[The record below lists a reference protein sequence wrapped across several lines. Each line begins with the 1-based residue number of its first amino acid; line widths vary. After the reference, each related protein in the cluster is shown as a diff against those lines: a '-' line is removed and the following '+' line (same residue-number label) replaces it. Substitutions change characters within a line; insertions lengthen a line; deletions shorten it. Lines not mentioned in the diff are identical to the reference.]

1 MFQRTMD
8 IFRPKMSGW
17 FIVKKIRLYL
27 AIFKILE
34 LVTTWINQPRLEKEE
49 FVMVVPGRKGLHLL
63 VTFVNIKDIIK
74 ALFICNTGHNN
85 NKQPLVI
92 NHPDVKK
99 VCLLQNYLL
108 WWFIHSCHNQMT
120 NLCEKKRVCMC
131 WHHYTPFIFSPYRIL
146 HVFEPDWD
154 YLIDKKKPYTPLYCQ
169 TQDLQGN
176 TVQ

>member
-1 MFQRTMD
+1 MFSVSKNLN
-8 IFRPKMSGW
+8 IFRKKMSWW
-17 FIVKKIRLYL
+17 FIVKRIRLHL

-108 WWFIHSCHNQMT
+108 WWSIHSFIHLFNHIIIKWQIC
-120 NLCEKKRVCMC
+120 LRKKD
-131 WHHYTPFIFSPYRIL
+131 WYQSHHLFKSDRT
-146 HVFEPDWD
+146 
-154 YLIDKKKPYTPLYCQ
+154 
-169 TQDLQGN
+169 
-176 TVQ
+176 

>member
-1 MFQRTMD
+1 MFSVSKNLN
-8 IFRPKMSGW
+8 IFRPKMSWW
-17 FIVKKIRLYL
+17 FIVKRIRLHL

-34 LVTTWINQPRLEKEE
+34 LVTTWINQHRLEKEE

-108 WWFIHSCHNQMT
+108 WWFIHSCNNQMT
-120 NLCEKKRVCMC
+120 NLSEKKRVLASI
-131 WHHYTPFIFSPYRIL
+131 YTIHFNTYRTL

-154 YLIDKKKPYTPLYCQ
+154 YFD
-169 TQDLQGN
+169 
-176 TVQ
+176 

>member
-1 MFQRTMD
+1 MFTVWKNLN
-8 IFRPKMSGW
+8 IFRPKMSWW
-17 FIVKKIRLYL
+17 FIRKNIRLHL

-85 NKQPLVI
+85 NKQPPVI

-99 VCLLQNYLL
+99 VYLLQNYLL
-108 WWFIHSCHNQMT
+108 CWFIHYLFIHVMIKWQICLRKTDCYQS
-120 NLCEKKRVCMC
+120 
-131 WHHYTPFIFSPYRIL
+131 HHLSKSDIT
-146 HVFEPDWD
+146 
-154 YLIDKKKPYTPLYCQ
+154 
-169 TQDLQGN
+169 
-176 TVQ
+176 

>member
-1 MFQRTMD
+1 
-8 IFRPKMSGW
+8 MSLW
-17 FIVKKIRLYL
+17 FIVKRIKLHL

-92 NHPDVKK
+92 NHPDVKN
-99 VCLLQNYLL
+99 VDLLQNYLL
-108 WWFIHSCHNQMT
+108 CWFIHSFVHSCNNQMT
-120 NLCEKKRVCMC
+120 NLLEKKGLYLS
-131 WHHYTPFIFSPYRIL
+131 HHLFKWRNLSQTG
-146 HVFEPDWD
+146 
-154 YLIDKKKPYTPLYCQ
+154 KKGSGKNQ
-169 TQDLQGN
+169 K
-176 TVQ
+176 